1 MIQSCLESGEAED
14 KTEITEVSEA
24 VENDENDAE
33 TDEVVEESH
42 SYPENPVEEDVRKIK
57 KYIYRIISFVFR
69 HPQKMNKRKN
79 SFFHFRL
86 CK

>member
-57 KYIYRIISFVFR
+57 KNIF
-69 HPQKMNKRKN
+69 
-79 SFFHFRL
+79 
-86 CK
+86 